1 MTTKKHAFYGILAL
15 VSLLGLGI
23 TQSAKATELIT
34 NGDFETGTFAGW
46 TVVDQAGGSGSF
58 FISTPGAATPISG
71 FPTAANGSGGL
82 WYAVSDQTGPGCHV
96 LLQSFTIPV
105 GASSVSLTFQMFV
118 NNQFGP
124 PIVNPAGLDYTASP
138 NEHAR
143 VDILSSSATPFD
155 TGAGVVANLYI
166 GSDAGPTPN
175 PYITYSFDLSSLAAG
190 TYQLRFAEV
199 DNQFFFQQGVDN
211 VSITAEGGRVPDSGS
226 TVVLLGVAMTV
237 VGLLH
242 RRIKAATN
250 RA

>member
-1 MTTKKHAFYGILAL
+1 MTTKKHAFYGILAM

-58 FISTPGAATPISG
+58 FISNPGAATPVSANS
-71 FPTAANGSGGL
+71 TAPNGSGGSF
-82 WYAVSDQTGPGCHV
+82 YAVSDQGGPGCHV
-96 LLQSFTIPV
+96 LLQSFTIPA
-105 GASSVSLTFQMFV
+105 GASSVTLSFQMFV
-118 NNQFGP
+118 NNQFGA
-124 PIVNPAGLDYTASP
+124 PIVNPAGLDYTAFP

-143 VDILSSSATPFD
+143 VDILSSSATAFD
-155 TGAGVVANLYI
+155 TGAGVVQNLFL
-166 GSDAGPTPN
+166 GSDPGSNPN
-175 PYITYSFDLSSLAAG
+175 PYTSYSFNLSSLAAG

-226 TVVLLGVAMTV
+226 TVVLLGVAMIV